1 MKKLTR
7 LFISLVFVLFAV
19 AVYAQSGDVQ
29 QIAIPLSHPDKP
41 GKLKVGLVQGAIT
54 VTGYS
59 GKTVIVRYRA
69 NKSRWL
75 GRNQDQNVPKGMK
88 MIPNHSYGLDARESN
103 NVVTISSETPDREMG
118 LTIQVPIN
126 FSLSL
131 STVNGGDIEVKN
143 VHGDLDLN
151 NVNGNI
157 VLQGVSGSANA
168 NTINGK
174 IIADFSKINENT
186 PMAFTTLN
194 GNVDLT
200 FPANAKFTTKMK
212 TDRGNI
218 FTGFDMDLSTN
229 DQPKVET
236 KGDKNVYR
244 VTVNKWQYG
253 KVNGGGPEVLLK
265 SFNGNL
271 YIRKK

>member
-1 MKKLTR
+1 MEKLTR
-7 LFISLVFVLFAV
+7 LFTSLVLVLFSV
-19 AVYAQSGDVQ
+19 SVYAQSGDMQ

-41 GKLKVGLVQGAIT
+41 GKLKVGLVQGSIM

-59 GKTVIVRYRA
+59 GKIVIVRYQA
-69 NKSRWL
+69 NKSSIF
-75 GRNQDQNVPKGMK
+75 GRNQDKNVPKGMK
-88 MIPNHSYGLDARESN
+88 MIPNHSYGLDARESD
-103 NVVTISSETPDREMG
+103 NVVTINSETPNREMG
-118 LTIQVPIN
+118 LTIRVPMN

-151 NVNGNI
+151 NVNGNVI
-157 VLQGVSGSANA
+157 LKEVSGSANA
-168 NTINGK
+168 NTVNGK
-174 IIADFSKINENT
+174 IIADFSKINKNT

-200 FPANAKFTTKMK
+200 FPANAKFSTKMK

-218 FTGFDMDLSTN
+218 YTGFDMDLSSN
-229 DQPKVET
+229 DQSKVET
-236 KGDKNVYR
+236 KRDKNVYR